1 MNMKFKLSVLCPFI
15 LGLLFLCVLVA
26 SHAYA
31 APKIEQWQT
40 SNGVKTLFVAAPELA
55 MLDVAIT
62 FDAGSGRDAD
72 KNGLSQLTHSL
83 LNTGTGALD
92 ADAIAEQFEDVGAQY
107 GSSVNLDR
115 SSVAL
120 RSLTD
125 ATLLQPALK
134 TFIDVLTQPSF
145 PEKDFLRLKN
155 QALIAIKDSE
165 QRPADMASRAFYK
178 AIYGSHPYANPT
190 LGFKQTIEAIS
201 LNDVKN
207 FHQQYLVAENALL
220 TIVGGIDL
228 AQAKNIAEQV
238 ATNLEQGTKPE
249 ALTQPQPQPQPLK
262 EVMDIYLPFPS
273 QQAHV
278 YLGQLGI
285 QRGHPDYFTLYAGNQ
300 ILGGGGF
307 TSRLVKEVRVKR
319 GLSYSVY
326 SYYFPL
332 QQPGPFT
339 LGLQT
344 RSDQAQQAA
353 EVSLETIEKFV
364 SEGPTAEELA
374 SAKNNISGGF
384 PLRIDSNRDILG
396 YLSLIGYYQL
406 PLDYLETFT
415 DKIAA
420 VTADDIRTAFSKHL
434 QPKNLVKI
442 IVGGPEISAKE
453 PRVNKPSV
461 NKNGQEGGKQ

>member
-1 MNMKFKLSVLCPFI
+1 MKIKLPVPCSFL
-15 LGLLFLCVLVA
+15 LGLLFLSVLLSVSQA
-26 SHAYA
+26 HA
-31 APKIEQWQT
+31 APQIEQWQT
-40 SNGVKTLFVAAPELA
+40 SNGVRTLFVAAPELA

-62 FDAGSGRDAD
+62 FDAGSGRDAEQ
-72 KNGLSQLTHSL
+72 NGLSQLTHSL
-83 LNTGTGALD
+83 LNAGTGELD

-125 ATLLQPALK
+125 AALLEPALK

-178 AIYGSHPYANPT
+178 AIYGSHPYASPT
-190 LGFKQTIEAIS
+190 LGFKETIESIS
-201 LNDVKN
+201 LNDVKK
-207 FHQQYLVAENALL
+207 FHQQYLVAESALI

-228 AQAKNIAEQV
+228 AQANIIAEQV
-238 ATNLEQGTKPE
+238 AANLAQGAKPE
-249 ALTQPQPQPQPLK
+249 PLAQPQPSK
-262 EVMDIYLPFPS
+262 EIADIYVPYPS

-374 SAKNNISGGF
+374 SAKNNITGGF

-415 DKIAA
+415 DKISA
-420 VTADDIRTAFSKHL
+420 VTEDEIRTVFSKHL

-442 IVGGPEISAKE
+442 IVGGPE
-453 PRVNKPSV
+453 PGV
-461 NKNGQEGGKQ
+461 NKNGQEGGK

>member
-1 MNMKFKLSVLCPFI
+1 MNMKFKLTVSCSFLLGPLFLSVLFA
-15 LGLLFLCVLVA
+15 A
-26 SHAYA
+26 SQAHA
-31 APKIEQWQT
+31 APKIEQWLT

-72 KNGLSQLTHSL
+72 LNGLSQLTHRL
-83 LNTGTGALD
+83 LNTGSGALD

-115 SSVAL
+115 SSIAL

-125 ATLLQPALK
+125 TALLKSALK
-134 TFIDVLTQPSF
+134 IFIDVITKPSF

-178 AIYGSHPYANPT
+178 AIYGSHPYANPA
-190 LGFKQTIEAIS
+190 LGFKETIELIS
-201 LNDVKN
+201 LDDVKN
-207 FHQQYLVAENALL
+207 FHQQYLVAANALI
-220 TIVGGIDL
+220 TIVGGIDVG
-228 AQAKNIAEQV
+228 QAKKIAEQV
-238 ATNLEQGTKPE
+238 AVNLVQGAKPE
-249 ALTQPQPQPQPLK
+249 TLAQPQSSK
-262 EVMDIYLPFPS
+262 EVEDIYIPYPS

-285 QRGHPDYFTLYAGNQ
+285 QRGHPDYFTLYVGNQ

-344 RSDQAQQAA
+344 RNDQAHQAA
-353 EVSLETIEKFV
+353 EVSLETIKNFV

-374 SAKNNISGGF
+374 SAKNNITGGF

-396 YLSLIGYYQL
+396 YLSLIGYYDL

-415 DKIAA
+415 DKISA
-420 VTADDIRTAFSKHL
+420 VTEDEIRTAFSKHL

-442 IVGGPEISAKE
+442 IVGGPESGANQN
-453 PRVNKPSV
+453 R
-461 NKNGQEGGKQ
+461 QEGGEQ

>member
-1 MNMKFKLSVLCPFI
+1 MKFKLPVPCSFL
-15 LGLLFLCVLVA
+15 LGLLFLCVFAA
-26 SHAYA
+26 SQAHA
-31 APKIEQWQT
+31 APQIEQWQT

-125 ATLLQPALK
+125 TALLKPALK

-190 LGFKQTIEAIS
+190 LGFKETIESIS

-207 FHQQYLVAENALL
+207 FHQQYLVAANALI

-228 AQAKNIAEQV
+228 AQAKKIAEQV
-238 ATNLEQGTKPE
+238 AANLAQGTKPE
-249 ALTQPQPQPQPLK
+249 PLAHPQPSE
-262 EVMDIYLPFPS
+262 EVADIYVPYPS

-374 SAKNNISGGF
+374 SAKNNITGGF

-396 YLSLIGYYQL
+396 YLSLIGYYEL
-406 PLDYLETFT
+406 PLNYLETFT
-415 DKIAA
+415 DKISA
-420 VTADDIRTAFSKHL
+420 VTEDEIRTAFSKHL
-434 QPKNLVKI
+434 QPQNLVKI
-442 IVGGPEISAKE
+442 IVGGPEPGAS
-453 PRVNKPSV
+453 
-461 NKNGQEGGKQ
+461 KNGQEGGEQQ

>member
-1 MNMKFKLSVLCPFI
+1 MKIKLPVPCSFL
-15 LGLLFLCVLVA
+15 LGLLFLSVLLSVNQA
-26 SHAYA
+26 HA
-31 APKIEQWQT
+31 APQIEQWQT
-40 SNGVKTLFVAAPELA
+40 SNGVRTLFVAAPELA

-62 FDAGSGRDAD
+62 FDAGSGRDAEQ
-72 KNGLSQLTHSL
+72 NGLSQLTHSL
-83 LNTGTGALD
+83 LNAGTGELD

-125 ATLLQPALK
+125 AALLEPALK

-178 AIYGSHPYANPT
+178 AIYGSHPYASPT
-190 LGFKQTIEAIS
+190 LGFKETIESIS
-201 LNDVKN
+201 LNDVKK
-207 FHQQYLVAENALL
+207 FHQQYLVAENALI

-228 AQAKNIAEQV
+228 AQANIIAEQV
-238 ATNLEQGTKPE
+238 AANLAQGAKPE
-249 ALTQPQPQPQPLK
+249 PLVQPQPSK
-262 EVMDIYLPFPS
+262 EIADIYVPYPS

-374 SAKNNISGGF
+374 SAKNNITGGF

-396 YLSLIGYYQL
+396 YLSLIGL
-406 PLDYLETFT
+406 LSV
-415 DKIAA
+415 A
-420 VTADDIRTAFSKHL
+420 IRLFR
-434 QPKNLVKI
+434 NLH
-442 IVGGPEISAKE
+442 
-453 PRVNKPSV
+453 R
-461 NKNGQEGGKQ
+461 